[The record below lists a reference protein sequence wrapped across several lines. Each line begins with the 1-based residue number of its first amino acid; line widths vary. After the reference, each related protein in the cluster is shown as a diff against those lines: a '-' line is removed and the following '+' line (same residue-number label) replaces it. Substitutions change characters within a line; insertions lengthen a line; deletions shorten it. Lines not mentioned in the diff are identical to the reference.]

1 MRIEGPR
8 STDGVRKSD
17 RARKTGGAS
26 SDFKSFLDADTEETT
41 GPSSAPAL
49 GGVGSLIAAQ
59 GFEDPAEK
67 KSRGRMMER
76 ASRVLDAL
84 DGVHRGLLNGN
95 LSTTE
100 LEQVTRS
107 VSAQREKIADPR
119 LLSIM
124 DDVDLR
130 AQVEMAKL
138 EMARDKVK

>member
-8 STDGVRKSD
+8 ATEGVRKNEK
-17 RARKTGGAS
+17 ARKTGGAS
-26 SDFKSFLDADTEETT
+26 SDFKSFLDGDTEEAA

-59 GFEDPAEK
+59 GYEDPAEK

-84 DGVHRGLLNGN
+84 DGVHRGLLNGR

-100 LEQVTRS
+100 LEHVSRS

-130 AQVEMAKL
+130 AQVELAKL
-138 EMARDKVK
+138 EMARDKSK